1 MSPSNSAV
9 SVYEN
14 PVYEPPS
21 LGATFRPISDPRSP
35 VPSFRPQL
43 PVSDSLAR
51 RLALMQQEEA
61 ELDFDARA
69 PLDPPRDVTG
79 LARLTAQRVLDR
91 LEVVEQSPVLRQ
103 LREDLNKLEE
113 QQDEYLDS
121 SSELRTS
128 LDVLTERHQGL
139 VDDVSLSLDK
149 IRDLKR
155 STDDDFLRLEEEL
168 ENRTRHYEE
177 RLRRLEQRVEAN
189 QHAAMLTA
197 GVVAGILVSL
207 LLRM

>member
-14 PVYEPPS
+14 PIYVPPS
-21 LGATFRPISDPRSP
+21 LGTSFRPISDPRSP
-35 VPSFRPQL
+35 LPSHRPQL
-43 PVSDSLAR
+43 PVSHSLAR
-51 RLALMQQEEA
+51 RLAVQQQEEA

-69 PLDPPRDVTG
+69 PLEPPRDVTA

-91 LEVVEQSPVLRQ
+91 LEIVEQSPVLRQ
-103 LREDLNKLEE
+103 MREDISKLEE

-121 SSELRTS
+121 SAELQTS
-128 LDVLTERHQGL
+128 LNVLTGRHQNL
-139 VDDVSLSLDK
+139 VDDVSMALDK
-149 IRDLKR
+149 IGDLKK

-168 ENRTRHYEE
+168 ENRTRRYEE